1 MKCIMMILGG
11 AADRPSAQLDGRTPL
26 AVARTPTL
34 AALAESGKVGR
45 VRTAPSGLEP
55 SLAATLQTLLGY
67 LPDQIVTGG
76 GPFEAIGL
84 GAAIGAGEIAYR
96 LSLVT
101 TLDGVVVDPTAGGI
115 GTAEA
120 GELFKDLR
128 EGLSGFNVELTLG
141 AGHRHVMIARD
152 RADVAVTHAPGAVVG
167 RAMEEYLPQ
176 GAEGEFLRGIVDRAH
191 AILSQHEVNRVR
203 VDLEENPADGLWPF
217 GGGRL
222 TTLPSLP
229 ERLGVSTALF
239 SDEPIVTGLAVQ
251 SAISVMEGDAARPT
265 PDGILNALRSND
277 LTIAYVSPAAE
288 VSGGADPGPKVRAL
302 EGIDRDLLTPLVAGI
317 PDLDEPCR
325 LLVVVDRVVP
335 MAGRPEAGAVPFLL
349 AGEGVSSVRQFPFD
363 ESGAAAS
370 DLSVDEGHLL
380 LDYLLGR
387 PARP

>member
-34 AALAESGKVGR
+34 ATLAENGKVGR
-45 VRTAPSGLEP
+45 VQTAPAGSEP

-67 LPDQIVTGG
+67 LPDQIVNGG

-84 GAAIGAGEIAYR
+84 GAPIGAGEIAYR
-96 LSLVT
+96 LALVT
-101 TLDGVVVDPTAGGI
+101 TLDGVIVDPTAGGI

-128 EGLSGFNVELTLG
+128 DALSGFNVELILG

-152 RADVAVTHAPGAVVG
+152 RADVAVTQPPAAVVG

-176 GAEGEFLRGIVDRAH
+176 GAEGEFLRGIMDRAH

-203 VDLEENPADGLWPF
+203 FYLDENPAHVLSPF
-217 GGGRL
+217 GGSPL

-251 SAISVMEGDAARPT
+251 SAISVMEGDAAKPT
-265 PDGILNALRSND
+265 SDGIVNALHTND
-277 LTIAYVSPAAE
+277 LVIAFVSPAADAS
-288 VSGGADPGPKVRAL
+288 VGSDPGPKVRAL
-302 EGIDRDLLTPLVAGI
+302 EGIDRDLLAPLAARL

-325 LLVVVDRVVP
+325 LLVVVDRTVP
-335 MAGRPEAGAVPFLL
+335 LAGRPESGAVPFLL
-349 AGEGVSSVRQFPFD
+349 AGDGVSSVRQFPFD